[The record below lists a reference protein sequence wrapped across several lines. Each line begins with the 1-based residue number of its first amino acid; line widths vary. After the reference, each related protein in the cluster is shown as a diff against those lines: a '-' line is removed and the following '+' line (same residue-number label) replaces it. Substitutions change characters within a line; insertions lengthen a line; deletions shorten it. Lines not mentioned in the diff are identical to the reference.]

1 MSNSVSVLALLW
13 EREAFSPGQRGSADP
28 PVKGVQ
34 GLTHTRNLLWA
45 ALEGTCNGWS
55 PAFLCSEAH
64 VRPRVLAR
72 RPPRHSTQHEKT
84 RGSARG
90 REDTRPALPPL

>member
-45 ALEGTCNGWS
+45 AL
-55 PAFLCSEAH
+55 
-64 VRPRVLAR
+64 
-72 RPPRHSTQHEKT
+72 
-84 RGSARG
+84 G
-90 REDTRPALPPL
+90 RDL